1 MREVFSIA
9 RILGEDVEA
18 GTVHVRWAPIKGR
31 SFPHEWIPANR
42 LQGGRHVGPFISH
55 HAADGD
61 LLDFR
66 TRVAFETATTSVR
79 LTGPSSGPAAQLQL
93 QILAGL

>member
-1 MREVFSIA
+1 MGALFPMSGYQ
-9 RILGEDVEA
+9 RIDCKVGATLV
-18 GTVHVRWAPIKGR
+18 P
-31 SFPHEWIPANR
+31 SFLTTR
-42 LQGGRHVGPFISH
+42 
-55 HAADGD
+55 DGD